1 MAYEAAAEESYA
13 YEAATE
19 ESYEVASEA
28 HIREPVADPRLAHA
42 TAASPR
48 VLLSPRELASSCAPT
63 NSSTTTTPRYGLA
76 GGAHNVVESD
86 LALPSL
92 WGVDGG
98 GRQVEVDAEEEAA
111 GIPAFYMIEASSPLA
126 VICVWACTYAS
137 ACAYACECACACAC
151 PYPCPCVNQVSCVCA
166 CVFMSCIP
174 TKEEMPLAVFCFAVV
189 CCCACLVRR

>member
-48 VLLSPRELASSCAPT
+48 VLLSPRELASSCAPR

-126 VICVWACTYAS
+126 VICVWACTYA
-137 ACAYACECACACAC
+137 CAYACECACACAC

-166 CVFMSCIP
+166 CVFMSCMP

>member
-86 LALPSL
+86 FALPSL

-126 VICVWACTYAS
+126 VICVWACTYA
-137 ACAYACECACACAC
+137 CAYACECACACAC

-166 CVFMSCIP
+166 CVFMSCMP